1 MVATVPR
8 FPAVCLGLSTTLAL
22 AAAHCASAAAATS
35 PQPLLE
41 WSLLNRNY
49 LIDND
54 YRGADGNRPYRR
66 EWAHGLLAE
75 VQSGFTPGLLG
86 LGADV
91 HGFAGYK
98 LDSQHGHAGTGLLA
112 ADSDGGS
119 VDSYGSSG
127 GAVKLRLRQT
137 VVKYGE
143 MTVATPVF
151 ATADKRLQPEYATGF
166 WLQSDELTGLSLQAG
181 HFTAFKNQDAS
192 TSHGEFSGY
201 GATTAGS
208 AISLAGARW
217 AVSDQLH
224 SALFVSQLDD
234 NWRQSYLN
242 LNWQQQNL
250 RVDGNLYH
258 SRDQGERR
266 AGAIDTLAYSV
277 AASYQ
282 RASQGFML
290 AYQKINGDTPF
301 DFVGGDTIVLANSI
315 KYADFNGAHERS
327 VQARYDFDFA
337 ALGVP
342 GLTLMARYVKGWG
355 IDGTHAEA
363 GGAYNPFDS
372 ASGDYQPQQGQGGK
386 HWERDLQVRY
396 QVPAGPFKD
405 LSLSLAEVGHRG
417 NAAQGGA
424 NIERL
429 YLLLQYPLR
438 GSL

>member
-1 MVATVPR
+1 MVAVFPSV
-8 FPAVCLGLSTTLAL
+8 PAVRYGLCAAL
-22 AAAHCASAAAATS
+22 LLSLLPSAGAVAATAD
-35 PQPLLE
+35 QPLLN
-41 WSLLNRNY
+41 WSVLNRNY
-49 LIDND
+49 LISSA
-54 YRGADGNRPYRR
+54 YRGADQGRPYRR
-66 EWAHGLLAE
+66 EWAHGLLAD
-75 VQSGFTPGLLG
+75 VQSGYTPGVLG

-91 HGFAGYK
+91 HGFAGYR
-98 LDSQHGHAGTGLLA
+98 LDSQRGHAGTGLLA

-127 GAVKLRLRQT
+127 GAVKLRMRQT

-143 MTVATPVF
+143 MSVATPVF

-166 WLQSDELTGLSLQAG
+166 WLQSDDLPRLSLQAG

-192 TSHGEFSGY
+192 TAHGEFSGY

-217 AVSDQLH
+217 KISDTLRTAV
-224 SALFVSQLDD
+224 FVSQLDD
-234 NWRQSYLN
+234 TWRQSYLN
-242 LNWQQQNL
+242 LNWQQQGL
-250 RVDGNLYH
+250 SLDGNLYR
-258 SRDQGERR
+258 SRDQGRRR

-277 AASYQ
+277 AARYQ
-282 RASQGFML
+282 RAAHGIML

-301 DFVGGDTIVLANSI
+301 DFVGGDSIALANSI

-327 VQARYDFDFA
+327 LQARYDFDFA
-337 ALGVP
+337 ALGIP
-342 GLTLMARYVKGWG
+342 GLSLMARYVKGWG

-372 ASGDYQPQQGQGGK
+372 TSGDYQPQQGQGGK

-429 YLLLQYPLR
+429 YLLLQYPLQ